1 MAPRIRRRAADARGD
16 WPDAVPPLLRR
27 VYAAR
32 GADDPALAQPKLAQL
47 LPPDA
52 LGGLDAAVALL
63 AGAIASGER
72 ILVVGD
78 FDCDGAT
85 ACALAVRGLRLLGAR
100 NVRHAVPNRLV
111 HGYGLSPALVAE
123 LAAGSDPGSDPG
135 RVLLVTVDHGIAC
148 HAGIAAAKALGWR
161 VLVTDHHLPGETLP
175 PADAIVNPNRRGDAF
190 ASKSLAGVGVV
201 FYVLLALRRHLREA
215 GAFDGDAPDPG
226 SSPEQ
231 ALSTLLDLVAVGTVA
246 DLVPLDANNR
256 ALVAAGLRRLRAGR
270 GCAGLKALIEV
281 SGRQAPL
288 LTASDIGFAVAP
300 RINAAGRLED
310 MALGIECLLTDDAA
324 RARELAEL
332 LHAINAERRDV
343 QQAMVDGAE
352 AALAAVPERLDGEPP
367 VAVCLHRADWHPG
380 VVGLV
385 ASKLKERLH
394 RPVVAFA
401 PGEPG
406 GDVLRGSARSI
417 PGLHVRDALAAVDS
431 AHPGLIER
439 FGGHAMAAGLTLAA
453 DRFEAFDAAFR
464 AAVSAMLD
472 PAALQAELLSDGE
485 LQPHEFDRAH
495 ADAIRDGG
503 PWGQGFPEP
512 LFDGVFEVVDWKI
525 VGERHLRL
533 SLRCDGVR
541 GILNAI
547 HFGGWSGEA
556 PPRELRLAYRLAPD
570 DWRGGQAIQLI
581 VEHREPVRAQ
591 RPD

>member
-1 MAPRIRRRAADARGD
+1 MAPTIRRRAVDARGD
-16 WPDAVPPLLRR
+16 WPDSVPPLLRR

-63 AGAIASGER
+63 ADAIAGGGR

-78 FDCDGAT
+78 FDADGAT

-100 NVRHAVPNRLV
+100 DVRHAVPNRLV

-123 LAAGSDPGSDPG
+123 LAGIASGWGPEPP
-135 RVLLVTVDHGIAC
+135 LLLTVDHGIAC
-148 HAGIAAAKALGWR
+148 HAGISAAKALGWR

-175 PADAIVNPNRRGDAF
+175 PADAIVNPNQRGDAF
-190 ASKSLAGVGVV
+190 ASKSLAGVGVA
-201 FYVLLALRRHLREA
+201 FYLLLALRRHLRDA
-215 GAFDGDAPDPG
+215 GAFEGEAPD
-226 SSPEQ
+226 
-231 ALSTLLDLVAVGTVA
+231 LSVLLDLVAVGTVA

-270 GCAGLKALIEV
+270 GCEGLKALIEV

-288 LTASDIGFAVAP
+288 LTAADIGFAIAP

-310 MALGIECLLTDDAA
+310 MALGIECLLTDDVL

-332 LHAINAERRDV
+332 LHGINAERRNV
-343 QQAMVDGAE
+343 QQAMVDDAE
-352 AALAAVPERLDGEPP
+352 AALAAVPTQEDGERP
-367 VAVCLHRADWHPG
+367 VAVCLCHPDWHPG

-385 ASKLKERLH
+385 ASKVKERLH
-394 RPVVAFA
+394 RPVIAFA
-401 PGEPG
+401 PSEPG
-406 GDVLRGSARSI
+406 GGSLRGSARSI
-417 PGLHVRDALAAVDS
+417 PGLHIRDALAAVDS
-431 AHPGLIER
+431 AHPGLIGR
-439 FGGHAMAAGLTLAA
+439 FGGHAMAAGLSLDAA
-453 DRFEAFDAAFR
+453 RLPAFEAAFR
-464 AAVSAMLD
+464 EAVTALLD
-472 PAALQAELLSDGE
+472 PVALQAELSSDGE

-541 GILNAI
+541 ATLNAI
-547 HFGGWSGEA
+547 HFGGWSGET
-556 PPRELRLAYRLAPD
+556 PPRESRLAFRLAPD

-581 VEHREPVRAQ
+581 VEHREPVQTQ
-591 RPD
+591 RPDQQTPNS